1 MSGFFQNLL
10 QDTASGFFGN
20 DYVRDYTHASKTFR
34 SNSYQYSPKFK
45 FLFHV
50 YFDINPNVY
59 NQNVGSGTNYGLAV
73 KTVRLPSFK
82 FDVAT
87 LNQYNRKRLIQSK
100 IKYDPI
106 DITFHDDN
114 GTATGTPT
122 QGGIIRSLWK
132 AYYNYYYADGRNPQV
147 VFGGTRGNSAG
158 GAVVGQG
165 GTKASATSANYND
178 RNQYAPAI
186 TGNASW
192 GYIGDTNIPNAASGV
207 KTPFF
212 KNITVFGLSQHNYV
226 AYTLI
231 NPLISSFSHDTYDYS
246 QGQGIM
252 EHKMSLEYETVAY
265 NEGSLSGNSPSDIVT
280 GFGLAETYDRK
291 TSPISRPGSNAT
303 VLGQGGLV
311 DAAKGFMGA
320 LTPDANGSINPLQA
334 AQIAG
339 TAYNT
344 FKNKNLSSILQSDV
358 TSGIINSVNQTP
370 NRNINVAT
378 PIFDAAGNGIRKVAT
393 ALSSPVNIGPSLN
406 TGSQNGP
413 VVQPTRNPIP

>member
-10 QDTASGFFGN
+10 QDAATGFFGN

-34 SNSYQYSPKFK
+34 TNSYQYSPKFK

-50 YFDINPNVY
+50 YFDINTNVY
-59 NQNVGSGTNYGLAV
+59 NQNVGTGTNYGLAV

-114 GTATGTPT
+114 GTAVGTPT
-122 QGGIIRSLWK
+122 QGGIIRNLWK
-132 AYYNYYYADGRNPQV
+132 AYYNYYYADGKNPQV
-147 VFGGTRGNSAG
+147 FFGGNRGNTNG
-158 GAVVGQG
+158 GGVGGQG
-165 GTKASATSANYND
+165 GTRAAANGATYNN
-178 RNQYAPAI
+178 RNQYAPTI
-186 TGNASW
+186 TGNETW
-192 GYIGDTNIPNAASGV
+192 GYIGDTTVPGEPSGV

-212 KNITVFGLSQHNYV
+212 KNITVFGLNQHNWV
-226 AYTLI
+226 SYTLV

-246 QGQGIM
+246 QGQGVM
-252 EHKMSLEYETVAY
+252 EHRMSLEYETVAY
-265 NEGSLSGNSPSDIVT
+265 NEGNLSGNAPSDIVT
-280 GFGLAETYDRK
+280 GFGLSANYDTK
-291 TSPISRPGSNAT
+291 KSPIARPGSNAT
-303 VLGQGGLV
+303 VLGQGGLI
-311 DAAKGFMGA
+311 DAANGFIGA
-320 LTPDANGSINPLQA
+320 LTPDANGNINPLQA

-344 FKNKNLSSILQSDV
+344 FKNKNLSSIIQSDI
-358 TSGIINSVNQTP
+358 TTGIINSVNQTP

-378 PIFDAAGNGIRKVAT
+378 PIFDATGNGIRKIAT
-393 ALSSPVNIGPSLN
+393 ALSSPVNIRPN
-406 TGSQNGP
+406 PTAGSQNGP
-413 VVQPTRNPIP
+413 VVQPTNNPIP